1 MSRTEAEAPSSFP
14 HWVALGSLAFVLWLF
29 FTNTVPALRERAE
42 LRDLQ
47 QELDRLRGTYDQAIV
62 QARVGAGPTVD
73 DDLQALLLA
82 IDAQGMTPTELCLA
96 YPEPKPKP
104 FDPTVDPTGPAGRDG
119 SGDGQRME
127 PR

>member
-96 YPEPKPKP
+96 YPEPKPRP
-104 FDPTVDPTGPAGRDG
+104 AVAGEANDPSGPR
-119 SGDGQRME
+119 RVE

>member
-1 MSRTEAEAPSSFP
+1 MSRTEAEAPSTFP

-29 FTNTVPALRERAE
+29 FTNTVPALREQAE

-47 QELDRLRGTYDQAIV
+47 QELDRLRGNYDQAIE
-62 QARVGAGPTVD
+62 QARVGVGPTVD

-96 YPEPKPKP
+96 YPEPKPRP
-104 FDPTVDPTGPAGRDG
+104 AATGEANDPSGPR
-119 SGDGQRME
+119 RVE